1 MSIITGQTRAYSR
14 PINISNFFKLLQDM
28 EENAVVQQMVKYN
41 AREHTT
47 TMVNEEEGERMEGT
61 NPNDP
66 PNE

>member
-1 MSIITGQTRAYSR
+1 
-14 PINISNFFKLLQDM
+14 M